1 MVVDMASLLKEL
13 PTSKREEPWSK
24 KNKNKSVFYL
34 GIEKERQSSSTFTAF
49 LLCSALHIL
58 YLLSS
63 SIGLILLSS
72 AYSEEMENDASC
84 AQQRRSV

>member
-13 PTSKREEPWSK
+13 PTSKRGEPCSK
-24 KNKNKSVFYL
+24 KNKNKSVCYL
-34 GIEKERQSSSTFTAF
+34 GIEKERQSSATFTAF

-63 SIGLILLSS
+63 HIGLILLSS